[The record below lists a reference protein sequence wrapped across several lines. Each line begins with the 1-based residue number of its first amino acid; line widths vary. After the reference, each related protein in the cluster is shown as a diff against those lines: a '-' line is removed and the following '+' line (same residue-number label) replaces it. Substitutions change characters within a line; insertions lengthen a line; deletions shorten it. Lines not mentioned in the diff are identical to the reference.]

1 MLDRKQNLLPSKQ
14 NLLHTEKLE
23 NEWIL
28 AKLKTYRCILF
39 AKYTDTN
46 LCKKAVRTVRSVLLH
61 KNLKILPADT
71 PGLLMCRAWRESVY
85 LHQVQIFLSL
95 CPPIAKQK
103 KGWTNPP
110 FFLPGSK
117 STPCCNWM
125 LTQKHLLP
133 RRKNFFYQ
141 FDKVDDKLIYKVQT
155 GAKHCNSTKQARRNK
170 NIQKS
175 MFLE

>member
-1 MLDRKQNLLPSKQ
+1 MDFSKTENLQVHPICKIYRYKPVQKSCQNCPECLVTQKSQNPASWYPRTADVPRLTWICLP
-14 NLLHTEKLE
+14 
-23 NEWIL
+23 
-28 AKLKTYRCILF
+28 APG
-39 AKYTDTN
+39 TN
-46 LCKKAVRTVRSVLLH
+46 LFVPLSTNSKAEE
-61 KNLKILPADT
+61 
-71 PGLLMCRAWRESVY
+71 GLN
-85 LHQVQIFLSL
+85 Q
-95 CPPIAKQK
+95 PPL
-103 KGWTNPP
+103 
-110 FFLPGSK
+110 FLPGSK